1 MSPENTYQV
10 RFKTTPDPSHKG
22 GYILQ
27 YERVGDI
34 THVDNPLRVTFPDE
48 VKLAGAFLKAGIYL
62 HTFGRP
68 DPERSVMPD
77 PNQNYEVTNKM
88 MRDIGF
94 DIPFSSM

>member
-1 MSPENTYQV
+1 MSPQNTFQV
-10 RFKTTPDPSHKG
+10 RFKTTPDPNHKG

-34 THVDNPLRVTFPDE
+34 THVDSPLRVTFPDE

-62 HTFGRP
+62 HSFGEA

-77 PNQNYEVTNKM
+77 PDQDYEVTNKM

>member
-10 RFKTTPDPSHKG
+10 RFKTTPDPNHKG

-34 THVDNPLRVTFPDE
+34 THADSPLRVTFPDK
-48 VKLAGAFLKAGIYL
+48 VKLEGAFLKAGLYL
-62 HTFGRP
+62 HSFGKSDTGR
-68 DPERSVMPD
+68 DVMPD
-77 PNQNYEVTNKM
+77 PDQDYEVTNKM

-94 DIPFSSM
+94 EFPES